1 MARMSAPVSVALG
14 MAALLGAC
22 SPTVDSE
29 AAEQSAA
36 VDHSQHMAGGP
47 GSAEQTAATKAYQAA
62 NAAMHRDMEIAFT
75 GNPDVDFARAMV
87 PHHEGAVAMARV
99 ALEHAKDPEVR
110 KLAQDVITAQER
122 EIAQLRAIEERLG
135 S

>member
-1 MARMSAPVSVALG
+1 MARMSAPVSIALG
-14 MAALLGAC
+14 VAALLGAC
-22 SPTVDSE
+22 SPTGDSE
-29 AAEQSAA
+29 PAEQSAA

-47 GSAEQTAATKAYQAA
+47 GAAEQTAATKAYQAA
-62 NAAMHRDMEIAFT
+62 NAAMHRDMDIAFT

-135 S
+135 D